1 MAHALTSP
9 TLLDMTP
16 MHPMPTSTVFVA
28 LTFGAAWVAWF
39 VVMIAAKIAA
49 RTRIVAE
56 PSATDPETVELGK
69 VRDDESLS
77 SNDEEDSG
85 GREAPVASTMIVAKA
100 VASASKPPPP
110 PSAHGAVMVQPL
122 EATLPSIEAMLSDWA
137 QLGVIFL
144 YCWLNEY
151 LPLFPRAG
159 KTPNLDHFWFV
170 TLIFLGVAASTF
182 TKCKDDSL
190 LNRLQTEEWKGWMQ
204 FMFLAY
210 HYYHQNETYNA
221 VRVFISCYV
230 WMTGFG
236 NFSFFYLKRD
246 FSGVRMWQML
256 WRLNFTVFWLCMLM
270 GNTYILYYINPLH
283 TFYFLVVFTTMY
295 IGSSYNHRLWPMR
308 FKMLLLGAIIFVVWE
323 FDGVFLSIFG
333 LILPSTPMIG
343 AKHGA
348 LHEWHF
354 RTALDHWDT
363 YFGMLFAL
371 NFPSMVKWLRAIED
385 RAATPRW
392 KELAIKGAIGAV
404 CVAATAV
411 WATTIFPMNKL
422 AYNHHHPYFF
432 LVPLLSYI
440 FLRNCSKWA
449 RGYNAEMLI
458 KMGKVTLETYLLQ
471 HHAWLSSNAKT
482 IVVLVPG
489 WPLVNTLVCTFVY
502 IMLSQKLFRLT
513 ISLRARL
520 IPNAP
525 RDALRYGLGLFAVL
539 AFFGVAAIGIAWT
552 HRADSWHLIPTAIAL
567 GLCVA
572 LIGGHAVVR
581 AIARARAAGS
591 AAKERHSGL
600 CALLRSRVVL
610 IGLVTALLSVAAAL
624 GFVLQP
630 DKLAVVDNWAGGL
643 EHLKPLPPTAD
654 SLGDIAL
661 ALWVV
666 VAAGLV
672 LVLGDNLL
680 GLSRLASLLVSSKY
694 PTAAESYDALNKS
707 IEAKTTPKYIHH
719 CLGLRG
725 LCGANSAS

>member
-1 MAHALTSP
+1 MYLAYLFTVTCCGPPARTGNQSPVHETLYFTLSSMAHALKSP
-9 TLLDMTP
+9 TRLDMTP
-16 MHPMPTSTVFVA
+16 MHPLPTSTVFVA
-28 LTFGAAWVAWF
+28 LSFGAAWLAWLS
-39 VVMIAAKIAA
+39 IWLYSLLKPRCAPGNEHHAL
-49 RTRIVAE
+49 
-56 PSATDPETVELGK
+56 ATEETVELGK
-69 VRDDESLS
+69 VRDGSI
-77 SNDEEDSG
+77 
-85 GREAPVASTMIVAKA
+85 STAA
-100 VASASKPPPP
+100 VAAVSK
-110 PSAHGAVMVQPL
+110 SMHGAIVVKPL

-170 TLIFLGVAASTF
+170 TVIFLGVAASTF

-404 CVAATAV
+404 CVAATTV

-432 LVPLLSYI
+432 MVPLLSYI

-489 WPLVNTLVCTFVY
+489 WPQVNTLVCTFVY
-502 IMLSQKLFRLT
+502 IMLSQKLYRLT

-525 RDALRYGLGLFAVL
+525 RDALRYGVALFAAFATVGLVALGLSATGQADAKHICVNVVALGACAVL
-539 AFFGVAAIGIAWT
+539 AVA
-552 HRADSWHLIPTAIAL
+552 HV
-567 GLCVA
+567 LC
-572 LIGGHAVVR
+572 
-581 AIARARAAGS
+581 RAAPLS
-591 AAKERHSGL
+591 ALDGFSSS
-600 CALLRSRVVL
+600 LLRSRPTVL
-610 IGLVTALLSVAAAL
+610 VFGVLLLGASAAL
-624 GFVLQP
+624 GGFVGP
-630 DKLAVVDNWAGGL
+630 NALAAVDDWPSGL
-643 EHLKPLPPTAD
+643 DTLKPLPSTAD
-654 SLGDIAL
+654 ALGDVAL
-661 ALWVV
+661 ALWAV
-666 VAAGLV
+666 VAAGLI

-680 GLSRLASLLVSSKY
+680 GLGRLATLVVGGRY
-694 PTAAESYDALNKS
+694 PTAAESYGELNAS
-707 IEAKTTPKYIHH
+707 IMKKTTPKYLVPP
-719 CLGLRG
+719 CR
-725 LCGANSAS
+725 